1 MPILA
6 RILLVFVCIFE
17 FVLVSLPKL
26 KDMFPYIVGI
36 VNVLLAI
43 ASILVLIYGCVGFTL
58 YIIGSLFFK
67 KPKNTYDPL
76 SSSLLTCLL
85 LGMMAS
91 SDTKTEKSKSL
102 TDNKQEK
109 DTP

>member
-1 MPILA
+1 
-6 RILLVFVCIFE
+6 
-17 FVLVSLPKL
+17 
-26 KDMFPYIVGI
+26 MFSYIVGI

-43 ASILVLIYGCVGFTL
+43 ASIIALIYGCVGFAL

-91 SDTKTEKSKSL
+91 SDTKTDKSKSL
-102 TDNKQEK
+102 TDNKTENNAPGDK
-109 DTP
+109 PGA